1 MTSVTSALIKVF
13 ESSGFECELVETE
26 KEDQVRI
33 PITGDTFGPRLMV
46 VRFPHEG
53 DYMAVFLPDL
63 LEIPKGK
70 ASTALKVANE
80 LHRSSHLVKFWVEWD
95 RRGKDR
101 RYHGAWLWQRQGRVH
116 AQVYEPGLEGGGHG
130 LLRLRFPCPRGQPS

>member
-1 MTSVTSALIKVF
+1 MTSVTRALIKVF

-80 LHRSSHLVKFWVEWD
+80 LHRSSHLVKFWVD
-95 RRGKDR
+95 KKNRS
-101 RYHGAWLWQRQGRVH
+101 LWAMINTFIEEETAVDT
-116 AQVYEPGLEGGGHG
+116 AVKAVG
-130 LLRLRFPCPRGQPS
+130 LLVDYCNRMCPVFESAMNEG

>member
-80 LHRSSHLVKFWVEWD
+80 LHRSSHLVKFWWT
-95 RRGKDR
+95 RRT
-101 RYHGAWLWQRQGRVH
+101 APCGR
-116 AQVYEPGLEGGGHG
+116 
-130 LLRLRFPCPRGQPS
+130 

>member
-13 ESSGFECELVETE
+13 ESSGFECELIETE

-80 LHRSSHLVKFWVEWD
+80 LHRSSHLVKFWVD
-95 RRGKDR
+95 KKNRS
-101 RYHGAWLWQRQGRVH
+101 LWAMITPLSRKKL
-116 AQVYEPGLEGGGHG
+116 PWI
-130 LLRLRFPCPRGQPS
+130 PPSKPSVCWWTTATGCVRCLNRP

>member
-13 ESSGFECELVETE
+13 ESSGFECELIETE

-46 VRFPHEG
+46 VRCPLEG

-80 LHRSSHLVKFWVEWD
+80 LHRSSHLVKFWVD
-95 RRGKDR
+95 KKNRS
-101 RYHGAWLWQRQGRVH
+101 LWAMINTFIEEETAVDP
-116 AQVYEPGLEGGGHG
+116 AVKAVG
-130 LLRLRFPCPRGQPS
+130 LLVDYCNRMCPVFESAMNEG

>member
-13 ESSGFECELVETE
+13 ESSGFECELIETE

-80 LHRSSHLVKFWVEWD
+80 LHRSSHLVKFWVD
-95 RRGKDR
+95 KKNRS
-101 RYHGAWLWQRQGRVH
+101 LWAMINTIIEEETAVDT
-116 AQVYEPGLEGGGHG
+116 AVKAVG
-130 LLRLRFPCPRGQPS
+130 LLVDYCNRMCPVFESAMNEG

>member
-13 ESSGFECELVETE
+13 ESSGFECELIETE

-53 DYMAVFLPDL
+53 DYMAVFLPDF

-80 LHRSSHLVKFWVEWD
+80 LHRSSHLVKFWVD
-95 RRGKDR
+95 KKNRS
-101 RYHGAWLWQRQGRVH
+101 LWAMINTFIEEETAVDT
-116 AQVYEPGLEGGGHG
+116 AVKAVG
-130 LLRLRFPCPRGQPS
+130 LLVDYCNRMCPVFESAMNEG

>member
-13 ESSGFECELVETE
+13 ESSGFECELIETE

-80 LHRSSHLVKFWVEWD
+80 LHRSSHLVKFWVD
-95 RRGKDR
+95 KKNRS
-101 RYHGAWLWQRQGRVH
+101 LWAMINTLIEEETAVDT
-116 AQVYEPGLEGGGHG
+116 AVKAVG
-130 LLRLRFPCPRGQPS
+130 LLVDYCNRMCPVFESAMNEG

>member
-13 ESSGFECELVETE
+13 ESSGFECELIETE

-53 DYMAVFLPDL
+53 DYMAVFFPDL

-80 LHRSSHLVKFWVEWD
+80 LHRSSHLVKFWVD
-95 RRGKDR
+95 KKNRS
-101 RYHGAWLWQRQGRVH
+101 LWAMINTFIEEETAVDT
-116 AQVYEPGLEGGGHG
+116 AVKAVG
-130 LLRLRFPCPRGQPS
+130 LLVDYCNRMCPVFESAMNEG

>member
-13 ESSGFECELVETE
+13 ESSGFECELIETE

-80 LHRSSHLVKFWVEWD
+80 LHRSSHLVKFWVDKKNRSQWAMINTFIEEETAVD
-95 RRGKDR
+95 TAVK
-101 RYHGAWLWQRQGRVH
+101 AV
-116 AQVYEPGLEGGGHG
+116 G
-130 LLRLRFPCPRGQPS
+130 LLVDYCNRMCPVFESAMNEG

>member
-1 MTSVTSALIKVF
+1 MTSVTSALIKGF
-13 ESSGFECELVETE
+13 ESSGFECELIETE

-80 LHRSSHLVKFWVEWD
+80 LHRSSHLVKFWVD
-95 RRGKDR
+95 KKNRS
-101 RYHGAWLWQRQGRVH
+101 LWAMINTFIEEETAVDT
-116 AQVYEPGLEGGGHG
+116 AVKAVG
-130 LLRLRFPCPRGQPS
+130 LLVDYCNRMCPVCESAMNEG

>member
-13 ESSGFECELVETE
+13 ESSGFECELIETE

-80 LHRSSHLVKFWVEWD
+80 LHRSSHLVKFWVD
-95 RRGKDR
+95 KKNRS
-101 RYHGAWLWQRQGRVH
+101 LWAMINTFIEEETAVDT
-116 AQVYEPGLEGGGHG
+116 AVKAVG
-130 LLRLRFPCPRGQPS
+130 LLVDYCNRMCPVFELAMNEG

>member
-1 MTSVTSALIKVF
+1 MTSVTSSLIKVF
-13 ESSGFECELVETE
+13 ESSGFECELIETE

-70 ASTALKVANE
+70 ASTALRVANE
-80 LHRSSHLVKFWVEWD
+80 LHRSSHLVKFWVD
-95 RRGKDR
+95 KKNRS
-101 RYHGAWLWQRQGRVH
+101 LWAMINTFIEEETDVDT
-116 AQVYEPGLEGGGHG
+116 AVKAVG
-130 LLRLRFPCPRGQPS
+130 LLVDYCNRMCPVFESAMNEG

>member
-1 MTSVTSALIKVF
+1 MTSVTSAFIKVF
-13 ESSGFECELVETE
+13 ESSGFECELIETE

-53 DYMAVFLPDL
+53 DYLAVFLADL

-70 ASTALKVANE
+70 AANE
-80 LHRSSHLVKFWVEWD
+80 LHRSSHLVKFWVD
-95 RRGKDR
+95 KKNRS
-101 RYHGAWLWQRQGRVH
+101 LWAMVNTFVEEET
-116 AQVYEPGLEGGGHG
+116 AVDTAVKAVG
-130 LLRLRFPCPRGQPS
+130 LLVDYCNRMCPVFEAAMSEG

>member
-13 ESSGFECELVETE
+13 ESSGFECELIETE

-80 LHRSSHLVKFWVEWD
+80 LHRSSHLVKFWVD
-95 RRGKDR
+95 KKNRS
-101 RYHGAWLWQRQGRVH
+101 LWAMINTFIEEETAVDTAVKAG
-116 AQVYEPGLEGGGHG
+116 G
-130 LLRLRFPCPRGQPS
+130 LLVDYCNRMCPVFESAMNEG

>member
-13 ESSGFECELVETE
+13 ESSGFECELIETE

-70 ASTALKVANE
+70 ASTVLKVANE
-80 LHRSSHLVKFWVEWD
+80 LHRSSHLVKFWVD
-95 RRGKDR
+95 KKNRS
-101 RYHGAWLWQRQGRVH
+101 LWAMINTFIEEETAVDT
-116 AQVYEPGLEGGGHG
+116 AVKAVG
-130 LLRLRFPCPRGQPS
+130 LLVDYCNRMCPVFESAMNEG